1 METLSDSPSPRHSPA
16 PRSGDR
22 IGSKLCLV
30 GAEQFRTAAALRR
43 FRTAIDAGCQFDIP
57 NCPHAGRLLYLFKPR
72 LDPLYH
78 QKNKISARRRFK
90 PDRIDPDKLIRH
102 TQERRTP
109 LLGERT
115 KVRAST
121 TFAPPEPFLVWL
133 EESYSERLGSS
144 RLWHRLLIYLNRAC

>member
-57 NCPHAGRLLYLFKPR
+57 NCPDAGRLLYLFKPR

-102 TQERRTP
+102 TPGTKDASPRREDQGESEHNRCATGAISSLAGRILFRTP
-109 LLGERT
+109 WFVSALAQ
-115 KVRAST
+115 VA
-121 TFAPPEPFLVWL
+121 
-133 EESYSERLGSS
+133 
-144 RLWHRLLIYLNRAC
+144 YLFK